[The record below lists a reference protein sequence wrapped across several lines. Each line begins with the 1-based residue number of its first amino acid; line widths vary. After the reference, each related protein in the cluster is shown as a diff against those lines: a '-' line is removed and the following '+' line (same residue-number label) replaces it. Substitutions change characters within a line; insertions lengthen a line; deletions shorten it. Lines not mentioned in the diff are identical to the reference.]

1 MGAGVDGLVTEF
13 TYKILWKGLTLY
25 HITGKK
31 KKSRRPLSISSE
43 HYVTLLHN

>member
-25 HITGKK
+25 HITEKK
-31 KKSRRPLSISSE
+31 KEKQTPIEYQL
-43 HYVTLLHN
+43 